1 MSCIYDQE
9 GEREEEREEERER
22 ERATQLLAML
32 QFVVAVDHSHVT
44 SSRLISQ
51 SHFDDVILHHH
62 HCHYSLIRLVNS
74 AFHSD

>member
-9 GEREEEREEERER
+9 GERGEERERERGRERER

-62 HCHYSLIRLVNS
+62 HCHYSLI
-74 AFHSD
+74 